1 MKTFKDRL
9 MEMPLTSL
17 EKLHDREQRKIRI
30 AQRDLDTIESV
41 IIARTDDTDEDQISQ
56 TSLEIMAMDDYE
68 EFGYDP
74 I

>member
-1 MKTFKDRL
+1 VKAFKDRL

-41 IIARTDDTDEDQISQ
+41 IIARTDDTESHKIR
-56 TSLEIMAMDDYE
+56 
-68 EFGYDP
+68 
-74 I
+74 